1 MRGRRLGVR
10 LSQTATPGAFSVDVR
25 VVGDDA
31 IVAVRGE
38 VDLVT
43 AAALGG
49 AVDAMIERGRR
60 HLVLD
65 LAQLE
70 FIDAAGLRVFVATLG
85 RLRDVDGTL
94 VFRSP
99 SPTILETLEITG
111 LAEVVP
117 LERAEPPRLE
127 PPRPAPSPRFD
138 RSLARAAAD
147 QARKDVLRAALDLVV
162 VLARA
167 TVVGADGVSVSLA
180 GDGGLI
186 TVASS
191 DDTVE
196 AMDADQ
202 YVTGEGPCL
211 TAAAEGHRVEVES
224 VDVETRWPAFTP
236 RARERGINAILSNP
250 LRAGTRPTG
259 ALNIYSRTPNAFGRD
274 GRELATLFA
283 DQASIVLMHASD
295 DLAQDKGGRLSDA
308 LRTREV
314 IAQAQGALMERDGIA
329 ADEAFAVL
337 RHSSRRTSTPLR
349 RLAQEIVA
357 STRHVSS
364 RDEDRR

>member
-1 MRGRRLGVR
+1 
-10 LSQTATPGAFSVDVR
+10 LSQTAAPGAFSVDVSI
-25 VVGDDA
+25 VGDDA
-31 IVAVRGE
+31 HVAVRGE

-43 AAALGG
+43 AAALGA
-49 AVDAMIERGRR
+49 AVDAMIDRGQR

-65 LAQLE
+65 LAHLE
-70 FIDAAGLRVFVATLG
+70 FIDAAGLRVFAATLG
-85 RLRDVDGTL
+85 RLREVDGTL
-94 VFRSP
+94 VFHAP
-99 SPTILETLEITG
+99 SPTIRKTLEITG
-111 LAEVVP
+111 LAEVVLP
-117 LERAEPPRLE
+117 ERAEPPRLE

-147 QARKDVLRAALDLVV
+147 QARKDVLHAALNLVV

-167 TVVGADGVSVSLA
+167 TVAGADGVSVSLA

-211 TAAAEGHRVEVES
+211 TAAAEGRRVEVDS
-224 VDVETRWPAFTP
+224 VDAETRWPAFTP
-236 RARERGINAILSNP
+236 RARERGINAIISNP
-250 LRAGTRPTG
+250 LRAGTRPMG
-259 ALNIYSRTPNAFGRD
+259 ALNIYSRTPSAFGRE
-274 GRELATLFA
+274 GQELATLFA
-283 DQASIVLMHASD
+283 EQASIVLTHASD

-329 ADEAFAVL
+329 ADAAFAVL
-337 RHSSRRTSTPLR
+337 RDSSRRTSTPLR
-349 RLAQEIVA
+349 RLAQDIVT
-357 STRHVSS
+357 STQPDTTF
-364 RDEDRR
+364 DEGA

>member
-1 MRGRRLGVR
+1 M
-10 LSQTATPGAFSVDVR
+10 SQTAAPGAFSVDVSI
-25 VVGDDA
+25 VGDDT
-31 IVAVRGE
+31 IVTVRGE

-49 AVDAMIERGRR
+49 AVDAMIERGQR

-70 FIDAAGLRVFVATLG
+70 FIDAAGLRVFAATLG

-99 SPTILETLEITG
+99 SPKTLKTLEITG

-117 LERAEPPRLE
+117 LDRADPPRLE

-138 RSLARAAAD
+138 RSLARAAAH
-147 QARKDVLRAALDLVV
+147 QARKDVLHAALNLVV

-167 TVVGADGVSVSLA
+167 TVTGADGVSVSLA

-202 YVTGEGPCL
+202 YVTGEGPCV
-211 TAAAEGHRVEVES
+211 TAAAEGRRVQVES
-224 VDVETRWPAFTP
+224 VDEETRWPAFTP
-236 RARERGINAILSNP
+236 RAQERGINAILSNP
-250 LRAGTRPTG
+250 LRAGTRPMG
-259 ALNIYSRTPNAFGRD
+259 ALNIYSRTPCAFGRE
-274 GRELATLFA
+274 GQELAELFA
-283 DQASIVLMHASD
+283 EQASMVLTHAGD
-295 DLAQDKGGRLSDA
+295 DLAQDKGGRLSEA

-329 ADEAFAVL
+329 PDEAYAVL

-349 RLAQEIVA
+349 RLAQEIVT
-357 STRHVSS
+357 STRQQPSP
-364 RDEDRR
+364 DEGRR